1 MFFFLIIFGLLTC
14 TLSQIPHQYHII
26 SIGKNW
32 TEAQSYCRAMYTDLA
47 TVDNTDEMNSLF
59 KSISDVSQDMYI
71 GLYRGQVFKW
81 HWSLTD
87 SSYKNWKPGI
97 SDGNQETCAVMDGN
111 NGKWFIDKCESKRP
125 FVCFNATASKKFI
138 LITDNKPWTDAQE
151 YCRTFH
157 TDLANPKDSSE
168 NQDVK
173 NTAKTNVWIGL
184 FKDSWTWSDQSS
196 ISFRFWSSSLSS
208 SQDCASI
215 MVNQTGR
222 WNEVQCS
229 VPLYFICYGDLKS
242 QPTTKPVT
250 QPAATQN
257 HNNTSSAPSSS
268 LKPPQN
274 ITEKKSTDTQPTQI
288 LHTTTNNTTSA
299 VQDNLILVN
308 EKMTWLEAVSYCRK
322 HHVDLVSIHSQEL
335 QDRTAQ
341 KATQAST
348 SHVWLG
354 LRYTCKFN
362 FWFWIKNTET
372 GCYQNWAPGH
382 GPYGY
387 EECELSGAMEST
399 GGHQW
404 VGRPGSDR
412 LNFICY
418 NCVNCQLCNDV
429 F

>member
-257 HNNTSSAPSSS
+257 HNNTSSAPSY
-268 LKPPQN
+268 
-274 ITEKKSTDTQPTQI
+274 
-288 LHTTTNNTTSA
+288 
-299 VQDNLILVN
+299 NLILVN